1 MPQHTH
7 SYPHPLFW
15 PLCWIPLE
23 TSASYLTCQPQIM
36 FHPAP
41 MISGFLS
48 SLKSCCWVQVL
59 CLGMLILIPTPYV
72 LDLIRDLT
80 FGSHTSAL
88 VGIPLSSHGPRL
100 PIKPEISLSSTDSV
114 SQHTHSYPHSLFW
127 HIYWMSLEM
136 STSHLTHQPW
146 LVSHPAPMVLGLPVE
161 PKISLSGAGPMP
173 WDGMLILIPT
183 SDFNPQCAQHHLH
196 ISRSMPHTPAGCR
209 KAWVLKAPL
218 AIPLGSKPKLL

>member
-1 MPQHTH
+1 VPWHAH
-7 SYPHPLFW
+7 SHPYPLFW
-15 PLCWIPLE
+15 
-23 TSASYLTCQPQIM
+23 
-36 FHPAP
+36 
-41 MISGFLS
+41 
-48 SLKSCCWVQVL
+48 
-59 CLGMLILIPTPYV
+59 PYV

-136 STSHLTHQPW
+136 STSHLIHQPW

-196 ISRSMPHTPAGCR
+196 ISRSMPHTPVGCR